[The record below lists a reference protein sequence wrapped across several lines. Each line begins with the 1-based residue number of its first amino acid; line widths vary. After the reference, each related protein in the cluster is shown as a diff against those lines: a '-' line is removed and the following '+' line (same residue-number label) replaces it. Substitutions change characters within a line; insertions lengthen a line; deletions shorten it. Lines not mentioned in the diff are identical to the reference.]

1 MKKKKT
7 TGFKNLIQVMEEEK
21 YGFKIKLKDLN
32 QLLNLKEEQ
41 SSDF

>member
-1 MKKKKT
+1 
-7 TGFKNLIQVMEEEK
+7 MEEEK